1 MKKLYFLITMV
12 LVAGIS
18 FGQTILTE
26 DFGGGSFP
34 PSGWTIDA
42 HSENWSAN
50 NGATAGGTP
59 PEADFNWS
67 PQFNGTTRLISPE
80 VDATGMENMMLSF
93 KHAISHYS
101 NSYQIG
107 VATRSAGGDWNT
119 AWSQTIASNQ
129 DAQTISV
136 ELNTDDAG
144 ADDFQFCLYFQGN
157 SYDINDWYIDDIE
170 LFNAFDLDMQMNA
183 ITTPTYVAQ
192 GDVEV
197 TGILLNKGATEITS
211 FDVNYTY
218 NGTDTYTSSYTGE
231 SIAPLEQFN
240 FTCEDLWSATPGSYD
255 LTVWVNNVNGGEDDN
270 PDNDELTKSVSVA
283 TQSVQRAPLYEEFTS
298 STCDPCEGFNSGT
311 FNPFIEEH
319 GDEIVLVKYQMDWP
333 GSGDPYYTEE
343 GGVRRGYYGVSY
355 VPDLYAGGIQRSTD
369 DAGVNGAFDE
379 LMAKPAFMDVS
390 GNFNIDG
397 TIISGTVNIDPYISA
412 EDLTLHIIVIEHE
425 TTGNVGSNGETEF
438 HNVMMKMIP
447 DANGASVDLTT
458 GELFSTDFEQ
468 ELSGT
473 NVEEYDDL
481 MVVVFVQNNENKEV
495 MQSAY
500 AEEGAGA
507 PLSTVNI
514 EDGAIDVPTDHE
526 FVITFTQSV
535 RELDDTELNDDNV
548 DGHVIFNYDDESGEA
563 VAFDATINEEKTE
576 ITVIPDGL
584 LDTEQTFYLG
594 MEATLE
600 NYSDVAIEPWAITF
614 ETEVG
619 IDIENIGVAKLNAYP
634 NPVENVATISFE
646 MLKQSDV
653 NVQVMNTAGQVLYRA
668 TLNDV
673 VGQQSIIWNAETVK
687 SGMYFCN
694 IRTNEGTTTVKLS
707 VK

>member
-1 MKKLYFLITMV
+1 MKKLYLLITMV
-12 LVAGIS
+12 LVTGVS
-18 FGQTILTE
+18 FGQTMLTE

-42 HSENWSAN
+42 QAGNWSAN
-50 NGATAGGTP
+50 DGATAGGVA
-59 PEADFNWS
+59 PEAHFTWS

-80 VDATGMENMMLSF
+80 IDATGMENMMVSF
-93 KHAISHYS
+93 KHAISHYDA
-101 NSYQIG
+101 SYQIG

-119 AWSQTIASNQ
+119 AWSQTITSSQ

-136 ELNTDDAG
+136 ELDTDDAG
-144 ADDFQFCLYFQGN
+144 AADFQFCLYFQGN
-157 SYDINDWYIDDIE
+157 SYNINDWYIDDIE

-197 TGILLNKGATEITS
+197 TGTLLNKGATEITS

-218 NGTDTYTSSYTGE
+218 NGTDTYTTSFTGE
-231 SIAPLEQFN
+231 SIDPLEQFN
-240 FTCEDLWSATPGSYD
+240 FTCDDLWSATPGSYD
-255 LTVWVNNVNGGEDDN
+255 LTVSVTNVNGGEDDN
-270 PDNDELTKSVSVA
+270 PDNNELTKPVSVA

-298 STCDPCEGFNSGT
+298 STCGPCAGFNENT

-355 VPDLYAGGIQRSTD
+355 VPDLYAGGVQRSTD

-390 GNFNIDG
+390 GNFNIDV
-397 TIISGTVNIDPYISA
+397 TVISGTVNIDPYISA

-447 DANGASVDLTT
+447 DANGAPVDFTA

-468 ELSGT
+468 DLSGT

-481 MVVVFVQNNENKEV
+481 TVVVFVQNDENKEV
-495 MQSAY
+495 MQAAY

-507 PLSTVNI
+507 PLSTVNVV
-514 EDGAIDVPTDHE
+514 DGSVDVPTDHE
-526 FVITFTQSV
+526 FVITFTQPV

-548 DGHVIFNYDDESGEA
+548 DDHVIFNYDDETGEA
-563 VAFDATINEEKTE
+563 VAFDATINDEKTE

-584 LDTEQTFYLG
+584 LDTEQTYYLA
-594 MEATLE
+594 MEATVE
-600 NYSDVAIEPWAITF
+600 NYSDIAIEPWAVSF
-614 ETEVG
+614 ETEIG
-619 IDIENIGVAKLNAYP
+619 IDIENIGVAELKAYP
-634 NPVENVATISFE
+634 NPVENTATISFE

-653 NVQVMNTAGQVLYRA
+653 SVQVMNTAGQVVYREMLSDA
-668 TLNDV
+668 I
-673 VGQQSIIWNAETVK
+673 GQQSIIWNAETVE
-687 SGMYFCN
+687 SGMYFCT